1 MLITVAMVIIVN
13 TKNVSEYRV
22 GLALDFAEEGLPS
35 EAAESPV
42 GARGDGE
49 AVTAKR
55 VSVAS

>member
-1 MLITVAMVIIVN
+1 MVIIVN